1 MRQNDYETRG
11 SFRAETTQILRFGD
25 TDQQGHINNAVYA
38 TFFESGRVE
47 ELYNKKYG
55 LPPRDT
61 AFVLAQININ
71 FIAEIRFPGEVIIAT
86 RVSHIGNA
94 SMKFEQSIFVDDV
107 AHATA
112 QSTVVM
118 VDMKT
123 RRSMTIPDDVRA
135 HFETLRA

>member
-1 MRQNDYETRG
+1 MTHNDYEKRG

-47 ELYNKKYG
+47 VLYNAKHG

-86 RVSHIGNA
+86 RVSAIGNA

-107 AHATA
+107 VHATA

-123 RRSMTIPDDVRA
+123 RRSMKIPDDVRA